1 MPRKPKGE
9 RAVKNARAALA
20 ALLAAAALSLYALA
34 GILRAG
40 AEIERCSRTRQ
51 SLEEAAGALETE
63 NAALEELLNA
73 GRDELIEKLARE
85 RLGFAYPGEEK

>member
-1 MPRKPKGE
+1 M
-9 RAVKNARAALA
+9 KNARAALA

-51 SLEEAAGALETE
+51 SLEEAAALVEVDE
-63 NAALEELLNA
+63 VA
-73 GRDELIEKLARE
+73 GVASFVAMAKESNNTLFI
-85 RLGFAYPGEEK
+85 